1 LKGGEN
7 MTEYLTVQEIAKML
21 KVHEQTV
28 FRWIREGKLESVKI
42 GSNLRITQEQLNK
55 FIEKK

>member
-42 GSNLRITQEQLNK
+42 GSNLRITREQLDE
-55 FIEKK
+55 FITKK

>member
-1 LKGGEN
+1 
-7 MTEYLTVQEIAKML
+7 MEYLTVQEIAKTL

-42 GSNLRITQEQLNK
+42 GRNQRITKEQ
-55 FIEKK
+55 FDQFVKKELK

>member
-28 FRWIREGKLESVKI
+28 FRWIREGKLDSVKI
-42 GSNLRITQEQLNK
+42 GSNLRITQKQLDE